1 MANLKFQIIIMLE
14 FKPSEVSGDLV
25 DESSDDLEGVL
36 DNFDSEDSDDSD
48 GSDSDDIDAEEIADN
63 GEEQ

>member
-1 MANLKFQIIIMLE
+1 MLE